1 MKIEPTGNVKLAT
14 YAENLLYPINFEDIS
29 VKHLKLIDTTI
40 PSTSSNEASLFVSD
54 GSDSSLIQNRLY
66 YRYEYNGNVVPL
78 TVIPNIIVISSL
90 SDLPDPIGNAINLDP
105 TKVYYFS
112 GIVDIGTN
120 YLTSIGP
127 ITIRGTSPLLDRII
141 TNSTTPLI
149 SGNATINI
157 KFLRLQNSGGNIF
170 NCDGGGGSNNFVVKE
185 CASFAIGGNSFG
197 NILNYNFIRIDN
209 VSILESENGLTISG
223 NNGIVYITSLSA
235 PGGGTGTFTA
245 LTISAGTVI
254 DNFRIFDG
262 IYSIGTGQT
271 GFNIDNTVTITNG
284 PAHIDHNSFSGSGT
298 YLSGVTSETPNFDF
312 FENIGIN
319 DSNIIAEVG
328 FSSSTP
334 TIIPS
339 YLSYSDISTSP
350 LSSIYTTFTGKER
363 FQLSNDEN
371 GEIEYNGVINVK
383 GNVNVSLSVQ
393 SNGGNQDIVL
403 GIFVDNGSG
412 YTLCSNSEFYSRIR
426 SDPIYLN
433 STCFINIVPGIKIKP
448 QLKKL
453 GGGGTSYGILT
464 CSIYVNTV

>member
-14 YAENLLYPINFEDIS
+14 YAENLLSPINFEDIS
-29 VKHLKLIDTTI
+29 LKHLKLIDTTT

-66 YRYEYNGNVVPL
+66 YRYESNGNVVPL

-120 YLTSIGP
+120 YLTSTGP

-149 SGNATINI
+149 SANATINI
-157 KFLRLQNSGGNIF
+157 RFLRLQNSGGNIF
-170 NCDGGGGSNNFVVKE
+170 NCDGGGSTNFVLRDCV
-185 CASFAIGGNSFG
+185 SFAIGGNSFG
-197 NILNYNFIRIDN
+197 NISNYNFIRIDS
-209 VSILESENGLTISG
+209 VSILASGNGLTISG
-223 NNGIVYITSLSA
+223 NNGVVYITSLSA

-254 DNFRIFDG
+254 DNLRIFHG

-271 GFNIDNTVTITNG
+271 GFNIDNNVTINNG
-284 PAHIDHNSFSGSGT
+284 PAHIDDNSFSGSGT
-298 YLSGVTSETPNFDF
+298 YLSGVTPKTSNFEF
-312 FENIGIN
+312 FENIGID

-334 TIIPS
+334 KTIQGS
-339 YLSYSDISTSP
+339 TSYSDISTSP
-350 LSSIYTTFTGKER
+350 LSSIYTPFTGIER
-363 FQLSNDEN
+363 FKLSNNEN
-371 GEIEYNGVINVK
+371 GEIEYTGVRNVK
-383 GNVNVSLSVQ
+383 GNVNVSLSIQ
-393 SNGGNQDIVL
+393 SSSGNQDIVL
-403 GIFVDNGSG
+403 GIFTDNGSG
-412 YTLCSNSEFYSRIR
+412 YNLCQNSEFYSRIR
-426 SDPIYLN
+426 SNPIYLN
-433 STCFINIVPGIKIKP
+433 ATCFINIVPGIKIKP
-448 QLKKL
+448 QIS
-453 GGGGTSYGILT
+453 GGGTDYEIFT
-464 CSIYVNTV
+464 CSIYVNTT